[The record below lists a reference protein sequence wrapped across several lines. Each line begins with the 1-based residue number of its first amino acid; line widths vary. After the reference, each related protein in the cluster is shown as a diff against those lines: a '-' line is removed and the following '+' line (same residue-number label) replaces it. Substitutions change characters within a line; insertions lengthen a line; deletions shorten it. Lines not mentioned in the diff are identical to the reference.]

1 MNQTSKDLPE
11 SNNRGRHRPPTRK
24 RKTRWKYGVESAF
37 KLLVFD
43 GRRWLPPLYSH
54 DVPNKGI
61 AKGSRAEFS
70 DAKKIERL
78 QMLFARGGTRGNQF
92 TAELVTYAAIVPNFG
107 RLTEA
112 VAFWLPQSGW
122 RAVTKKTTPQAQNRD
137 WRLWM
142 GGEQSMTFVA
152 NTESDEFRQ
161 FAANLPVEKPHL
173 AERYADP
180 ESGELPYGFLISAY
194 LGEVATRLKAG
205 GKKFTRAYIYQGQ
218 SPDPFLRVD
227 LASGRL
233 CGIKQGGAWVSPD
246 IFFHQ

>member
-1 MNQTSKDLPE
+1 MNQTSNEFQE
-11 SNNRGRHRPPTRK
+11 SNRRRPPTK
-24 RKTRWKYGVESAF
+24 PRKTRWKYGAESSF

-61 AKGSRAEFS
+61 AKGTRAEFS

-78 QMLFARGGTRGNQF
+78 QALFARGGTRGNAF
-92 TAELVTYAAIVPNFG
+92 APELMTYAAIVPNFG

-112 VAFWLPQSGW
+112 VVFWLPQSGW
-122 RAVTKKTTPQAQNRD
+122 MPVTKKVTPQILNRG
-137 WRLWM
+137 WRLWLA
-142 GGEQSMTFVA
+142 GEESMTYVA
-152 NTESDEFRQ
+152 NTEGDEFKQ
-161 FAANLPVEKPHL
+161 FAANLPAEKPHL

-180 ESGELPYGFLISAY
+180 ESGELPLGFLISAY
-194 LGEVATRLKAG
+194 LGDVATRLKAG
-205 GKKFTRAYIYQGQ
+205 GKRFTRAYIYRGQ
-218 SPDPFLRVD
+218 SSDPFLRVD

-246 IFFHQ
+246 VFFHNQ